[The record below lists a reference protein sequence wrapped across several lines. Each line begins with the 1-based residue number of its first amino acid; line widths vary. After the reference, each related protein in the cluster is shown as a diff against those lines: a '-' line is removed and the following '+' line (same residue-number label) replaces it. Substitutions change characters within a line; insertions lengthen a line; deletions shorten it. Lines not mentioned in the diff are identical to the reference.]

1 MSILTATPV
10 LATGVRA
17 DGLLRGAAE
26 QFAGALTTRA
36 TRIAQLRE
44 RHTVTNEIA
53 PLILIAVIAVAAA
66 LALTVIIGA
75 AAAWVYYCQA
85 YFGPRYW
92 PATLARRSPCWAPPS
107 RSAYTY
113 PARLVYDTCMAKV
126 RTNIEI
132 EDTYVAAIMD
142 RFGVHTKTDAVDLA
156 LRHLAGQPMTREEAL
171 AMRGAEA
178 IGEVPA
184 DRAPSS

>member
-26 QFAGALTTRA
+26 QVAGALTTRA

-92 PATLARRSPCWAPPS
+92 PAVHWPGQNGG
-107 RSAYTY
+107 
-113 PARLVYDTCMAKV
+113 LVY
-126 RTNIEI
+126 
-132 EDTYVAAIMD
+132 
-142 RFGVHTKTDAVDLA
+142 LA
-156 LRHLAGQPMTREEAL
+156 CRR
-171 AMRGAEA
+171 
-178 IGEVPA
+178 V
-184 DRAPSS
+184 